1 MSTLSDRP
9 APELEPGVTLESLA
23 TVEACDAALD
33 RLTLSVA
40 SIEEQLARIP
50 KNSPNQPAGWRRGA
64 EKALRI
70 KKLLLPRLQQ
80 RRATLARQ
88 ARQDEIATRTLAA
101 RTDTEKKRRILIGL
115 AWDIEPESMRRV
127 EAIARERYPELFSA
141 EEAA

>member
-1 MSTLSDRP
+1 MDALSDRP
-9 APELEPGVTLESLA
+9 APELEPGVTLDSLA
-23 TVEACDAALD
+23 TVEACDTALD

-40 SIEEQLARIP
+40 SIEEQLARTP
-50 KNSPNQPAGWRRGA
+50 KNSVNQPPGWRHGA

-80 RRATLARQ
+80 RRSALARQ

-127 EAIARERYPELFSA
+127 EAIARERHPDLFSDG
-141 EEAA
+141 EAA

>member
-1 MSTLSDRP
+1 MDALTDRP
-9 APELEPGVTLESLA
+9 APELEPGVTLDSLA
-23 TVEACDAALD
+23 TVEACDTALD

-40 SIEEQLARIP
+40 SIEEQLARTP
-50 KNSPNQPAGWRRGA
+50 KNSKDQPVGWRHGA

-80 RRATLARQ
+80 RRAALARQ

-127 EAIARERYPELFSA
+127 EAIARERYPDLFS
-141 EEAA
+141 EGEAA